1 MSEIKYEIK
10 ETIGVLSTSAKGWQ
24 KELNLISWNDAAP
37 KYDIREW
44 SPDHEKMGKG
54 ITLSNEEFERLRA
67 VINNTKAQLLFVLCV
82 LAISIETTLFCE
94 SINKCCSESSK
105 AKMEFS
111 LDEYDMSKKT
121 IVVEKGDTIKTNT
134 IYFFEEK
141 NKQKSKKN

>member
-1 MSEIKYEIK
+1 MEGVIILFFSVALFFTGIFCGT
-10 ETIGVLSTSAKGWQ
+10 TIFDDLK
-24 KELNLISWNDAAP
+24 
-37 KYDIREW
+37 
-44 SPDHEKMGKG
+44 
-54 ITLSNEEFERLRA
+54 
-67 VINNTKAQLLFVLCV
+67 NNTKELLLYVLCV
-82 LAISIETTLFCE
+82 LAMIVETTLFCE

-141 NKQKSKKN
+141 NKQKK

>member
-1 MSEIKYEIK
+1 MEGVIILFFSVALFFTGIFCG
-10 ETIGVLSTSAKGWQ
+10 TIIFDDLK
-24 KELNLISWNDAAP
+24 
-37 KYDIREW
+37 
-44 SPDHEKMGKG
+44 
-54 ITLSNEEFERLRA
+54 
-67 VINNTKAQLLFVLCV
+67 NNTKAQLLFVLCV

>member
-1 MSEIKYEIK
+1 MEGVIILFFSVALFFTGIFCGT
-10 ETIGVLSTSAKGWQ
+10 TIFDDLK
-24 KELNLISWNDAAP
+24 
-37 KYDIREW
+37 
-44 SPDHEKMGKG
+44 
-54 ITLSNEEFERLRA
+54 
-67 VINNTKAQLLFVLCV
+67 NNTKAQLLFALCV

-111 LDEYDMSKKT
+111 LDEYDMSKKM

-141 NKQKSKKN
+141 NKKSEK